1 MNTLI
6 VDNFITFVSY
16 NMMAVLICSCYF
28 RKSHLKKPRN
38 KLKIMDSS
46 INFVFFL

>member
-16 NMMAVLICSCYF
+16 NMMAVLICTCHF
-28 RKSHLKKPRN
+28 RKSHLKN
-38 KLKIMDSS
+38 QEINLKSWIRR
-46 INFVFFL
+46 